1 MLVIELAGDN
11 DYGSSEIVAIEQVG
25 GEAVAATVTLT
36 FLSIE
41 MNLHENSNLLNS
53 LYSRTPPTIRL
64 GRMLFG
70 AKIYCRQMKINPLV
84 ATVGLLAVSF
94 LGLSG
99 CGDSSPKTSTMVL
112 TQPAPTH
119 HVEDFGHG
127 VADVGDLNTF
137 EAPIS
142 ENGSE
147 VGWLTG
153 ERVLTEAQ
161 SDVAW
166 ALEHRVPGADG
177 VQIRNASV
185 WHQTMT
191 FHFHDRGTIEV
202 EGDRLL
208 LIDAADSAI
217 PAMTKAAQQPL
228 AIIGGTG
235 DFLFARGQVVSQRNE
250 DGTYTQTLTYRL
262 S

>member
-1 MLVIELAGDN
+1 MV
-11 DYGSSEIVAIEQVG
+11 S
-25 GEAVAATVTLT
+25 AAKT
-36 FLSIE
+36 
-41 MNLHENSNLLNS
+41 
-53 LYSRTPPTIRL
+53 
-64 GRMLFG
+64 
-70 AKIYCRQMKINPLV
+70 YCRPMKINPLV
-84 ATVGLLAVSF
+84 ATVGLLAASF

-112 TQPAPTH
+112 TQPAPIH
-119 HVEDFGHG
+119 HLEDFGHG
-127 VADVGDLNTF
+127 VAGVGNLDTF

-217 PAMTKAAQQPL
+217 PAMAKAAQQPL

-235 DFLFARGQVVSQRNE
+235 DFVFARGQVVSERNE